1 MRATMLSVSERVAKM
16 DIEKLVTELFEVFD
30 VNNDGVISRGEFV
43 ALIESL
49 MEKEEIG
56 FASNIFKKFDAN
68 HDNVISREEL
78 IDMVIEL
85 AL

>member
-1 MRATMLSVSERVAKM
+1 M

-56 FASNIFKKFDAN
+56 GDGMASNNNPNDGKKKKGGKKKKTPGPVKYGLN
-68 HDNVISREEL
+68 IWCVEGS
-78 IDMVIEL
+78 
-85 AL
+85 